1 MSRKDSELIRFDW
14 ALKRL
19 LRHKADHSILEGF
32 LTSLLG
38 HQVKIM
44 RFLESESNREY
55 EDNKQNRV
63 DILAEN
69 NLGEKI
75 LIEVQNEPEN
85 TFFQR
90 MLFGVSRLI
99 SEYLKKGEGYGK
111 VAKVF
116 SINIVYFKLGV
127 GNEHVYRGLT
137 EFRGL
142 HTGEILKLPEHLR
155 AEFHAE
161 EISSIYPEY
170 YIIRVDDFDRWSKDP
185 LDQWLYF
192 LSTSKIPFDADAPGL
207 RQARE
212 QLKISSMT
220 SEQRREYYNYL
231 DNMDSMRG
239 VLEYAVD
246 KAKFDGRKEGIEEG
260 RAEGILETARKMKN
274 LNIPTD
280 LIIASTNLTRKEIE
294 DL

>member
-19 LRHKADHSILEGF
+19 LRHRADHSILEGF

>member
-19 LRHKADHSILEGF
+19 LRHRADHSILEGF

-280 LIIASTNLTRKEIE
+280 LIIASTNLTRKGIE